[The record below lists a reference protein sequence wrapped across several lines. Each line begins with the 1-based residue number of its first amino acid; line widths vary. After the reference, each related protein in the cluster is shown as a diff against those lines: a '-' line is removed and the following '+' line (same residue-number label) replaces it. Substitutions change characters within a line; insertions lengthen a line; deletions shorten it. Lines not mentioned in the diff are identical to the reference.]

1 MLPSIMI
8 TVFIVS
14 GEATFLIE
22 GEVGWGLGAE
32 SNQSKKE
39 RMS

>member
-8 TVFIVS
+8 TVFTVS